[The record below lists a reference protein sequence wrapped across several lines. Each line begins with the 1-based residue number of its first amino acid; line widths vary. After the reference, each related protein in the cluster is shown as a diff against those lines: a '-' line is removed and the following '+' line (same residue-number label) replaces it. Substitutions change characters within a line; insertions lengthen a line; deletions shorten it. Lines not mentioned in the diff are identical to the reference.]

1 MYLLPP
7 GIFKT
12 FMAWMKKN
20 YCESLEFMLSIFV
33 VFVSNPPSRIYI
45 LDESQ
50 TKNYSFSLKL
60 KITHPRNYIPTDK
73 PKPIIHENCP
83 LEFKWFHC
91 IRPAHT
97 NDNKWIRHSTSEP
110 NLSKLSSKTLNYKH
124 HYINIQVHVLIHCNS
139 SVAIVDVSQNMVFFI
154 HCTYISV
161 SLFLFEYV

>member
-97 NDNKWIRHSTSEP
+97 NDNKWIRHWTKSVKIIKQNFELSITTSIYKYMYWYIVIHQLQSSTC
-110 NLSKLSSKTLNYKH
+110 LKIWFFLYIALTFQYLYFFLNMY
-124 HYINIQVHVLIHCNS
+124 NS
-139 SVAIVDVSQNMVFFI
+139 
-154 HCTYISV
+154 
-161 SLFLFEYV
+161 

>member
-1 MYLLPP
+1 
-7 GIFKT
+7 
-12 FMAWMKKN
+12 MKKN

-83 LEFKWFHC
+83 LEFK
-91 IRPAHT
+91 
-97 NDNKWIRHSTSEP
+97 
-110 NLSKLSSKTLNYKH
+110 
-124 HYINIQVHVLIHCNS
+124 
-139 SVAIVDVSQNMVFFI
+139 
-154 HCTYISV
+154 
-161 SLFLFEYV
+161 